1 MHELG
6 TVIYVIETIE
16 DLAKKN
22 NLSEVNSITLQ
33 VGEVS
38 TIIPEYLK
46 NFWLFARKRS
56 ELLKETELKIE
67 NLKAFTFCQD
77 CEKTYPTLQYG
88 KECPFCHSYN
98 TFLITGNE
106 YIIKEIEAR

>member
-1 MHELG
+1 M
-6 TVIYVIETIE
+6 
-16 DLAKKN
+16 
-22 NLSEVNSITLQ
+22 Q

-38 TIIPEYLK
+38 TIVPEYLS

-67 NLKAFTFCQD
+67 NLKAVTFCQD
-77 CEKTYPTLQYG
+77 CEKTYPTVQYG
-88 KECPFCHSYN
+88 KQCPYCGEYN

-106 YIIKEIEAR
+106 FIIKEIEAR